1 MLIFSTATVFC
12 DEEPAVREALKLEA
26 DALTTELRADNISTD
41 VIARQRQLAEKIQ
54 QLLTRASESSS
65 NEPSETPLPPTLPTP
80 PTTQQSSGLGN
91 AGDTQGNMERPE
103 LREVERQTVTR
114 PLADSVWG
122 HLPEHERDELYRSF
136 TEQFL
141 PKYDRELRAY
151 FRALAAEPVLAPPA
165 SKNVMNE

>member
-1 MLIFSTATVFC
+1 MLIFSTATAFC
-12 DEEPAVREALKLEA
+12 DEEPTVREALKSEA
-26 DALTTELRADNISTD
+26 DALATQLRADNISTD

-54 QLLTRASESSS
+54 QLLKHASASHPNESTDGS
-65 NEPSETPLPPTLPTP
+65 PPPVPPTP

-122 HLPEHERDELYRSF
+122 HLPEQERDELYRSF

-151 FRALAAEPVLAPPA
+151 FRALAAEPVFPPPA
-165 SKNVMNE
+165 SSKGPNE